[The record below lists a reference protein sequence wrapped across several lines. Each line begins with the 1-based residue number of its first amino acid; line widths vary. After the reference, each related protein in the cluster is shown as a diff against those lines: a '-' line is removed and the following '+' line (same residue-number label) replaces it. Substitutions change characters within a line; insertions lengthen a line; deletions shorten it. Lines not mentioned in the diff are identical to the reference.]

1 MALERSATI
10 KPDCAAT
17 ALITVLISGRGS
29 NLKSLIENQNGY
41 RVAAVVSNNPQA
53 AGLEL
58 AAHYKIPSFIVA
70 RESYSSLAEFK
81 AGVLAAVMETN
92 PDFVALAGFMMMLSP
107 QFIAEFEG
115 RLINIHPSLL
125 PELSGLN
132 THARAVSAGVKRHGC
147 SAHFVD
153 AGLDTGPL
161 IAQSA
166 LELLP
171 NDDATSAAA
180 RVLTLEHVLYTWVL
194 SRLACGDIR
203 LHGRSVY
210 YSAETI
216 SAANERGFIIFQQ

>member
-17 ALITVLISGRGS
+17 VLITVLISGRGS

-147 SAHFVD
+147 SCSIPGCFHDWRVVIFACMVARFITRQKLSVQ
-153 AGLDTGPL
+153 LM
-161 IAQSA
+161 SA
-166 LELLP
+166 DLLYFSNNIWGRYYDNSKHHLRRTLGGFYRDRWP
-171 NDDATSAAA
+171 A
-180 RVLTLEHVLYTWVL
+180 RCY
-194 SRLACGDIR
+194 
-203 LHGRSVY
+203 RSM
-210 YSAETI
+210 A
-216 SAANERGFIIFQQ
+216 